1 MSVGT
6 AGVSL
11 SHDDAGGGRAYEE
24 PLVSGP
30 IPGPRSAELLARQDA
45 RESGARTYP
54 RRLRIAIARAQGSY
68 VEDLDGNVFIDFLNG
83 AGSLPLGHS
92 HPELLEAIQEQLMK
106 FQHGLDFPTEIRD
119 EYISM
124 HMSLLPTEMQGRTKI
139 GFCGPTGANAIEAA
153 LKLCKT
159 ATGRSEVIS
168 FHGGY
173 HGGSHG
179 AMAVSGLVSQKA
191 PVGGQMPGVHFFP
204 YPYELRSPL
213 RSDDGRSLG
222 ARCAEYLSQ
231 SLRDPLGGVPLP
243 AAVLVEC
250 VQGEG
255 GVVPASTDF
264 IRGIR
269 EVTRE
274 LDIPL
279 IVDEVQSGCGRTGTW
294 FAFEQHGIVP
304 DVIVASKAAG
314 GLGMPV
320 ALILYDERLD
330 KWQAGAH
337 TGTFRGNQVAF
348 AAGLKAMEIIQRDS
362 VLDNVREMG
371 EVALAALQ
379 ELADRHPVVGEARG
393 SGLMLG
399 FEMVDPVTGDPNGD
413 AARNVQRLAIER
425 GLIVELG
432 GRDDAVVRLLPPL
445 NVSRRTLDQALAIL
459 AEAVALTAS
468 AWALN

>member
-6 AGVSL
+6 TGVSF
-11 SHDDAGGGRAYEE
+11 SHADDGDRMFDE
-24 PLVSGP
+24 PLVNGS

-45 RESGARTYP
+45 RESSARTYP
-54 RRLRIAIARAQGSY
+54 RRLQIAIGQAQGSY

-106 FQHGLDFPTEIRD
+106 FQHGLDFPTEVRD

-124 HMSLLPTEMQGRTKI
+124 HMSMLPAEMQGRTKI

-159 ATGRSEVIS
+159 ATGRSDVIS

-179 AMAVSGLVSQKA
+179 AMAVSGLVGQKA

-204 YPYELRSPL
+204 YPYELRSAL
-213 RSDDGRSLG
+213 KSDDSASLG
-222 ARCAEYLSQ
+222 TRCAEYLGA

-243 AAVLVEC
+243 AAVLVEV

-255 GVVPASTDF
+255 GVIPASTDF

-279 IVDEVQSGCGRTGTW
+279 IVDEVQSGCGRTGSW
-294 FAFEQHGIVP
+294 FSFEQHGIIP

-320 ALILYDERLD
+320 ALIMYDERLD
-330 KWQAGAH
+330 KWEAGAH

-348 AAGLKAMEIIQRDS
+348 AAGLKFMEILNRDAL
-362 VLDNVREMG
+362 LDHVRETG
-371 EVALAALQ
+371 AYALASLQ
-379 ELADRHPVVGEARG
+379 ELADRHAIVAEARG

-399 FEMVDPVTGDPNGD
+399 FELVDPLTGDPNGD
-413 AARNVQRLAIER
+413 AAHRVQRLALER

-459 AEAVALTAS
+459 AEAVALTDS
-468 AWALN
+468 AWVLD